1 MCAKPELFDHVVAL
15 DIKLFIEIQI
25 VPAEVQVLV
34 SIHLLHSNLEWELR
48 SQMPNTLDDVPVL
61 CWCVWMPLEVK
72 AAFKSSIIITSYNNA
87 SRSNVV

>member
-15 DIKLFIEIQI
+15 DNKLFIIEIQI

-48 SQMPNTLDDVPVL
+48 SQMPNTLDDVPEL
-61 CWCVWMPLEVK
+61 C
-72 AAFKSSIIITSYNNA
+72 
-87 SRSNVV
+87 